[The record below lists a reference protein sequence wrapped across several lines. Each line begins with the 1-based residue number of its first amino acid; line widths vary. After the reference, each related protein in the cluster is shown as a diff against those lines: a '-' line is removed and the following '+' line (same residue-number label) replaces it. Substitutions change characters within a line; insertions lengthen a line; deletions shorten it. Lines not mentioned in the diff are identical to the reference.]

1 MLSACSSAC
10 PSQALRNSGHFGHA
24 ALVFL
29 EAVRAGVL
37 KDERVTMDQLRRHSA
52 PNDQP
57 GDLVVFSATRTDV
70 SYEAVDQMALY
81 SFEGLLAGTVEP
93 NKAYTDLGIARSD
106 FAFGALAE
114 LPLVCD

>member
-37 KDERVTMDQLRRHSA
+37 KDERVTMDHLRRSTET
-52 PNDQP
+52 DQP

-70 SYEAVDQMALY
+70 SYTAVDQMAVY
-81 SFEGLLAGTVEP
+81 SFEGLLAGTAEP
-93 NKAYTDLGIARSD
+93 DEAYADLGIARSG
-106 FAFGALAE
+106 FAFDARAE
-114 LPLVCD
+114 VPSCL

>member
-1 MLSACSSAC
+1 MLSVCSSTC
-10 PSQALRNSGHFGHA
+10 RSQALRNSGHFGHA

-37 KDERVTMDQLRRHSA
+37 KHERVTMDQLRRLESEKV
-52 PNDQP
+52 QP

-70 SYEAVDQMALY
+70 PYTAVDKMAVY

-93 NKAYTDLGIARSD
+93 DKAYADLGIARSD
-106 FAFGALAE
+106 FAFDARAE
-114 LPLVCD
+114 VPFVCD